1 MSEIYSI
8 YESSF
13 KTLSKKID
21 STLNVDEY
29 NTKTLSELRINIQEI
44 NRLVKQMQL
53 EINNLKITKKKL
65 SREIEQNLRNYK
77 NIVNEYNNKLV
88 EIQDNMNKKNRY
100 NNNNINIE
108 MRNKNIL
115 IDEETDVQNQGLIE
129 DDYAQ
134 QEKINYIGRGVL
146 DIEKMGNNISE
157 NLYGQGEQMKN
168 IRDNIYNMNHEA
180 DVSNNLITKIMN
192 QARRNK
198 ILMYGCGV
206 LVVLIF
212 IMIIIYKFK

>member
-13 KTLSKKID
+13 KTLCKKID
-21 STLNVDEY
+21 SILNVDEY
-29 NTKTLSELRINIQEI
+29 NPKTLSELRINIQEI

-65 SREIEQNLRNYK
+65 SREIEQNLKNYK

-100 NNNNINIE
+100 NKNINIE
-108 MRNKNIL
+108 MANKDIL
-115 IDEETDVQNQGLIE
+115 IDEDTNTQNQGLIE
-129 DDYAQ
+129 DEYAQ
-134 QEKINYIGRGVL
+134 QEKINYIGRNVF
-146 DIEKMGNNISE
+146 DIEKMGNNISD
-157 NLYGQGEQMKN
+157 NLYGQGEQMRN
-168 IRDNIYNMNHEA
+168 IRDNIINMNHEA
-180 DVSNNLITKIMN
+180 DVSNSLITKIMN

-198 ILMYGCGV
+198 ILMYGSGII
-206 LVVLIF
+206 VVLIF
-212 IMIIIYKFK
+212 IMVIIYKFK

>member
-100 NNNNINIE
+100 NNNINIE
-108 MRNKNIL
+108 MTNKNIL
-115 IDEETDVQNQGLIE
+115 IDEETGTQNQGLIE
-129 DDYAQ
+129 DDYVQ

-180 DVSNNLITKIMN
+180 DVSNNLIKKIMN